1 MAPPLKDVPLGIRT
15 LQKCCNIFCPGKSFN
30 RNAWYRSSV
39 VVLTFLTYMCYHM
52 NRKPISVVK
61 NVLHRNCSE
70 VNPKPINTTNPDW
83 CDWAPFDGEN
93 AASLLGFFDSSFLF
107 AYAGA
112 MFISGLVAERV
123 SLRYFLSLGMLLSGL
138 AGYLLGIAKYYNIHS
153 ISYFMLVQVFGGVA
167 QTTGWPGVVAVMG
180 NWFGKGKRGFIFGV
194 WNSHTS
200 IGNILGTV
208 IAGYYVEDNWA
219 LSFIVPG
226 VIMSVLGFVNFLF
239 LVPNPTDVG
248 CVSPDQN
255 RPKDKSN
262 LIQLDRMDETTSKVR
277 GAKHVRKRSSIKF
290 KTKQKSG
297 RSQIRQILKSVKN
310 VVEVHKN
317 GDISK
322 INSEG
327 RPILY
332 PDHEAKPV
340 GFFGALRI
348 PGVVEFSLCLFFA
361 KLVSYTFLY
370 WLPGYIKTSTTLNP
384 TESADLSVVFDIGGI
399 VGGIAAGIISDYSGK
414 SASTCAVML
423 VIAVPILQVYNLYG
437 ADSVVMNVFLLLVA
451 GLLVNGPYALITT
464 AVSAELGTHHSLQG
478 NSKALATVT
487 AIIDGTGS
495 IGAAVGPLLAGVVS
509 QYGWGKVFYML
520 MASDV
525 IALLLL
531 TRLVKREIMPMVQ
544 SSHTN
549 TWQA

>member
-1 MAPPLKDVPLGIRT
+1 MAPPLKDVPFGIRT

-138 AGYLLGIAKYYNIHS
+138 AGYLLGIAKYYSIHS

-255 RPKDKSN
+255 RPKDKDVNSRY
-262 LIQLDRMDETTSKVR
+262 QRVPSHDEGEEGEVGEGATTPPLSLPPELPVDD
-277 GAKHVRKRSSIKF
+277 SSDD
-290 KTKQKSG
+290 
-297 RSQIRQILKSVKN
+297 
-310 VVEVHKN
+310 